1 MSLIENQIN
10 PCYNQPTLAIYE
22 SIPSHKKQDNNRE
35 GGKQGEGSY
44 DVLNREQFGTVVDP
58 EMIHKEVKTCK
69 LELADSKIK
78 FENNPAYATTT
89 QSDM

>member
-1 MSLIENQIN
+1 MSLIIN

-44 DVLNREQFGTVVDP
+44 DDLNREAFGTVMDP
-58 EMIHKEVKTCK
+58 ETIHEEVKTSNYSK

-78 FENNPAYATTT
+78 I
-89 QSDM
+89 